1 MDWQRTLLIV
11 LVLVVLGGGYYYYQV
26 YNVAPTP
33 EGGNQ
38 VVAGIDAKLNDIRPL
53 ASVEF
58 DTSILNNAF
67 FRSLKVIPAPP
78 ASTVVPGRAN
88 PFLPY

>member
-1 MDWQRTLLIV
+1 MNLQRTFLIV
-11 LVLVVLGGGYYYYQV
+11 LILIVLGGGYYYYQV

-38 VVAGIDAKLNDIRPL
+38 ALADLDAKLNDIRPL

-58 DTSILNNAF
+58 NTSILNNAF
-67 FRSLKVIPAPP
+67 FHSLKVIPVATTS
-78 ASTVVPGRAN
+78 AVVPGRAN